1 MNLLLQWHQ
10 VILVKLVKIVFTVG
24 IAPIGKSL
32 LRETH
37 QSLRESLQVYHIL
50 VLL

>member
-10 VILVKLVKIVFTVG
+10 VILVKLVKVVFTVG
-24 IAPIGKSL
+24 ITPVGKSL